1 MRSFALAVLLLAAPA
16 IASARPDEHGKK
28 VRRGHTRVEAV
39 ETPRTAHRRGASD
52 VYFTPSRVQV
62 IREYYGPRSRSLP
75 PGLQKKLYRTGQ
87 LPPGWQ
93 RKVSPFQVVVGNAAK
108 VEMLR
113 AKRAANNGVGFRRR
127 SSRGGVGKASVLR
140 RSVLH
145 STDAVGSLMAH
156 TRL

>member
-1 MRSFALAVLLLAAPA
+1 MRSFALAILLLAAPA
-16 IASARPDEHGKK
+16 IASAGPDEHGKK

-39 ETPRTAHRRGASD
+39 ETPRIAHRRGASD

-93 RKVSPFQVVVGNAAK
+93 RKLSPFPVVVERRLGP
-108 VEMLR
+108 LPSYYR
-113 AKRAANNGVGFRRR
+113 RGVIDNYAVVYDPRRN
-127 SSRGGVGKASVLR
+127 VIVDVAPLW
-140 RSVLH
+140 
-145 STDAVGSLMAH
+145 
-156 TRL
+156 